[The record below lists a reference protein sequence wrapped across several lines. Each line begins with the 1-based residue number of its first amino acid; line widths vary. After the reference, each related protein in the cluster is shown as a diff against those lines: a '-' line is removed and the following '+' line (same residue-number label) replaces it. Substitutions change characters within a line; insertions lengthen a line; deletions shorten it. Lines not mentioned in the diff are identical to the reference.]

1 VSSGDVTVDAELSDE
16 QSRAVAARV
25 REELARRRS
34 SRQRLADEARI
45 SISTLEKALSG
56 RRPFT
61 LATLIRLEEALG
73 VPLRAPD
80 SKVTMAPESLGAY
93 SRASVSWLEGDYLT
107 LRPSF
112 EDPSAVF
119 AYQTTIEW
127 QAAASSLVFREV
139 ARLDTSFAQSGQVS
153 LPNQSGHI
161 YLVTNDRGQL
171 RLITLGRPT
180 IRGEMFGLLCT
191 LHSGAG
197 GHLTPIAAPIA
208 FLPMMGRHQTKLG
221 RITPGDQDYAAYR
234 QAIGVVVQQSFIRMV
249 GCD

>member
-1 VSSGDVTVDAELSDE
+1 MSLDGEPSDE
-16 QSRAVAARV
+16 QSLAIAARV

-45 SISTLEKALSG
+45 SISTLEKVLAG

-61 LATLIRLEEALG
+61 LETLIRLEEALG
-73 VPLRAPD
+73 VPLRAPEATT
-80 SKVTMAPESLGAY
+80 STAPESLGAY

-112 EDPSAVF
+112 EDLNAVF

-127 QAAASSLVFREV
+127 RADASSLVFREA
-139 ARLDTSFAQSGQVS
+139 ARLDTSFSQFGQVS

-161 YLVTNDRGQL
+161 YLATNDRGQF

-180 IRGEMFGLLCT
+180 IRGEMFGLLST
-191 LHSGAG
+191 LHSGDG

-208 FLPMMGRHQTKLG
+208 FLPIKGSLETKMGR
-221 RITPGDQDYAAYR
+221 IVPGDADFAVYAEIVD
-234 QAIGVVVQQSFIRMV
+234 QVVRHSFIRMV
-249 GCD
+249 GCDRAV